1 MCAENRQAF
10 REREDKMEAYTRF
23 ILKHKRLIIA
33 AFIIAA
39 VICGFLSQFVGV
51 NYSFADYLPEESEST
66 KALNTMEEE
75 YDQDVPNLRV
85 MIKDVTIP
93 QALAY
98 KKKIAA
104 VEGVEEIDWLDD
116 SVNIYAPLET
126 LPEKTVNA
134 WYKDNNALFRITVDD
149 EHETSAVKKIR
160 SIIGS
165 KNYMSGTAV
174 TDVYS
179 PIRTSSEVQ
188 RIVLIVVPIVFLI
201 LLLTTNSW
209 IEPFIFLFTIGIAI
223 LLNRGTNLIFGEI
236 SFVTNAAGSVL
247 QLAVS
252 MDYSIFLL
260 NRFEENRKAGIE
272 AQDAMI
278 QAVHQSTGSILS
290 SGLTT
295 VTGFAALILMRFRIG
310 PDMGWV
316 MVKAICFSLLTVLC
330 LLPALA
336 LETYKLIDKT
346 EHRSFI
352 PQFNK
357 FANAVMKIKIPAFAI
372 FILLLIPCLLAQNN
386 NTFIYG
392 GSKVYSTNQTWI
404 GRDMNAI
411 DDEYGQSNSVVL
423 MVPKGDSAKEE
434 KLNADLLGID
444 DVTSVISY
452 ANTVGNELPEEIVP
466 KSSLEQLESKNYSR
480 FVITVD
486 KSEGE
491 DGWDKQIKDIRA
503 LGKKYYGDKAL
514 TAGDLAS
521 TLDLKTTITAD
532 NVKVN
537 ALAILYVF
545 LILVVKFRAFFVP
558 ALLTILIETSIWI
571 NMAVPYFS
579 GTTLHYIGYLII
591 SSVQLG
597 ATIDYAILMSSR
609 YIEERENYGQWDAAK
624 RTVSSCAVS
633 VMTSASILAFSGM
646 ALGLVS
652 TNLVLSQLGVLVGRG
667 AVISLMIVLFILP
680 PMLAVCDRF
689 VVRKKNRR

>member
-1 MCAENRQAF
+1 
-10 REREDKMEAYTRF
+10 
-23 ILKHKRLIIA
+23 
-33 AFIIAA
+33 
-39 VICGFLSQFVGV
+39 
-51 NYSFADYLPEESEST
+51 
-66 KALNTMEEE
+66 
-75 YDQDVPNLRV
+75 
-85 MIKDVTIP
+85 
-93 QALAY
+93 
-98 KKKIAA
+98 
-104 VEGVEEIDWLDD
+104 
-116 SVNIYAPLET
+116 
-126 LPEKTVNA
+126 
-134 WYKDNNALFRITVDD
+134 
-149 EHETSAVKKIR
+149 
-160 SIIGS
+160 
-165 KNYMSGTAV
+165 
-174 TDVYS
+174 
-179 PIRTSSEVQ
+179 
-188 RIVLIVVPIVFLI
+188 
-201 LLLTTNSW
+201 
-209 IEPFIFLFTIGIAI
+209 
-223 LLNRGTNLIFGEI
+223 
-236 SFVTNAAGSVL
+236 
-247 QLAVS
+247 
-252 MDYSIFLL
+252 
-260 NRFEENRKAGIE
+260 
-272 AQDAMI
+272 
-278 QAVHQSTGSILS
+278 
-290 SGLTT
+290 
-295 VTGFAALILMRFRIG
+295 
-310 PDMGWV
+310 
-316 MVKAICFSLLTVLC
+316 
-330 LLPALA
+330 
-336 LETYKLIDKT
+336 
-346 EHRSFI
+346 
-352 PQFNK
+352 
-357 FANAVMKIKIPAFAI
+357 
-372 FILLLIPCLLAQNN
+372 
-386 NTFIYG
+386 
-392 GSKVYSTNQTWI
+392 
-404 GRDMNAI
+404 MNAI

-609 YIEERENYGQWDAAK
+609 YIEERENYGQRDAAK
-624 RTVSSCAVS
+624 RTISSCAVS

>member
-1 MCAENRQAF
+1 
-10 REREDKMEAYTRF
+10 
-23 ILKHKRLIIA
+23 
-33 AFIIAA
+33 
-39 VICGFLSQFVGV
+39 
-51 NYSFADYLPEESEST
+51 
-66 KALNTMEEE
+66 
-75 YDQDVPNLRV
+75 
-85 MIKDVTIP
+85 
-93 QALAY
+93 
-98 KKKIAA
+98 
-104 VEGVEEIDWLDD
+104 
-116 SVNIYAPLET
+116 
-126 LPEKTVNA
+126 
-134 WYKDNNALFRITVDD
+134 
-149 EHETSAVKKIR
+149 
-160 SIIGS
+160 
-165 KNYMSGTAV
+165 
-174 TDVYS
+174 
-179 PIRTSSEVQ
+179 
-188 RIVLIVVPIVFLI
+188 
-201 LLLTTNSW
+201 
-209 IEPFIFLFTIGIAI
+209 
-223 LLNRGTNLIFGEI
+223 
-236 SFVTNAAGSVL
+236 
-247 QLAVS
+247 
-252 MDYSIFLL
+252 
-260 NRFEENRKAGIE
+260 
-272 AQDAMI
+272 
-278 QAVHQSTGSILS
+278 
-290 SGLTT
+290 
-295 VTGFAALILMRFRIG
+295 
-310 PDMGWV
+310 
-316 MVKAICFSLLTVLC
+316 
-330 LLPALA
+330 
-336 LETYKLIDKT
+336 
-346 EHRSFI
+346 
-352 PQFNK
+352 
-357 FANAVMKIKIPAFAI
+357 
-372 FILLLIPCLLAQNN
+372 
-386 NTFIYG
+386 
-392 GSKVYSTNQTWI
+392 
-404 GRDMNAI
+404 MNAI

-597 ATIDYAILMSSR
+597 ATIDYAILISSR
-609 YIEERENYGQWDAAK
+609 YIEERENYGQRDAAK
-624 RTVSSCAVS
+624 RTISSCAVS

-667 AVISLMIVLFILP
+667 AVISLAIVLFILP

-689 VVRKKNRR
+689 VVRKNKKTR

>member
-1 MCAENRQAF
+1 
-10 REREDKMEAYTRF
+10 
-23 ILKHKRLIIA
+23 
-33 AFIIAA
+33 
-39 VICGFLSQFVGV
+39 
-51 NYSFADYLPEESEST
+51 
-66 KALNTMEEE
+66 
-75 YDQDVPNLRV
+75 
-85 MIKDVTIP
+85 
-93 QALAY
+93 
-98 KKKIAA
+98 
-104 VEGVEEIDWLDD
+104 
-116 SVNIYAPLET
+116 
-126 LPEKTVNA
+126 
-134 WYKDNNALFRITVDD
+134 
-149 EHETSAVKKIR
+149 
-160 SIIGS
+160 
-165 KNYMSGTAV
+165 
-174 TDVYS
+174 
-179 PIRTSSEVQ
+179 
-188 RIVLIVVPIVFLI
+188 
-201 LLLTTNSW
+201 
-209 IEPFIFLFTIGIAI
+209 
-223 LLNRGTNLIFGEI
+223 
-236 SFVTNAAGSVL
+236 
-247 QLAVS
+247 
-252 MDYSIFLL
+252 
-260 NRFEENRKAGIE
+260 
-272 AQDAMI
+272 
-278 QAVHQSTGSILS
+278 
-290 SGLTT
+290 
-295 VTGFAALILMRFRIG
+295 
-310 PDMGWV
+310 
-316 MVKAICFSLLTVLC
+316 
-330 LLPALA
+330 
-336 LETYKLIDKT
+336 
-346 EHRSFI
+346 
-352 PQFNK
+352 
-357 FANAVMKIKIPAFAI
+357 
-372 FILLLIPCLLAQNN
+372 
-386 NTFIYG
+386 
-392 GSKVYSTNQTWI
+392 
-404 GRDMNAI
+404 MNAI

-667 AVISLMIVLFILP
+667 AVISLAIVLFILP

-689 VVRKKNRR
+689 VVRKNKKTR

>member
-1 MCAENRQAF
+1 
-10 REREDKMEAYTRF
+10 
-23 ILKHKRLIIA
+23 
-33 AFIIAA
+33 
-39 VICGFLSQFVGV
+39 
-51 NYSFADYLPEESEST
+51 
-66 KALNTMEEE
+66 
-75 YDQDVPNLRV
+75 
-85 MIKDVTIP
+85 
-93 QALAY
+93 
-98 KKKIAA
+98 
-104 VEGVEEIDWLDD
+104 
-116 SVNIYAPLET
+116 
-126 LPEKTVNA
+126 
-134 WYKDNNALFRITVDD
+134 
-149 EHETSAVKKIR
+149 
-160 SIIGS
+160 
-165 KNYMSGTAV
+165 
-174 TDVYS
+174 
-179 PIRTSSEVQ
+179 
-188 RIVLIVVPIVFLI
+188 
-201 LLLTTNSW
+201 
-209 IEPFIFLFTIGIAI
+209 
-223 LLNRGTNLIFGEI
+223 
-236 SFVTNAAGSVL
+236 
-247 QLAVS
+247 
-252 MDYSIFLL
+252 
-260 NRFEENRKAGIE
+260 
-272 AQDAMI
+272 
-278 QAVHQSTGSILS
+278 
-290 SGLTT
+290 
-295 VTGFAALILMRFRIG
+295 
-310 PDMGWV
+310 
-316 MVKAICFSLLTVLC
+316 
-330 LLPALA
+330 
-336 LETYKLIDKT
+336 
-346 EHRSFI
+346 
-352 PQFNK
+352 
-357 FANAVMKIKIPAFAI
+357 
-372 FILLLIPCLLAQNN
+372 
-386 NTFIYG
+386 
-392 GSKVYSTNQTWI
+392 
-404 GRDMNAI
+404 MNAI
-411 DDEYGQSNSVVL
+411 EDEYGQSNSVVL

-434 KLNADLLGID
+434 KLNADLLDMD

-521 TLDLKTTITAD
+521 TLNLKTTITAD

>member
-1 MCAENRQAF
+1 
-10 REREDKMEAYTRF
+10 
-23 ILKHKRLIIA
+23 
-33 AFIIAA
+33 
-39 VICGFLSQFVGV
+39 
-51 NYSFADYLPEESEST
+51 
-66 KALNTMEEE
+66 
-75 YDQDVPNLRV
+75 
-85 MIKDVTIP
+85 
-93 QALAY
+93 
-98 KKKIAA
+98 
-104 VEGVEEIDWLDD
+104 
-116 SVNIYAPLET
+116 
-126 LPEKTVNA
+126 
-134 WYKDNNALFRITVDD
+134 
-149 EHETSAVKKIR
+149 
-160 SIIGS
+160 
-165 KNYMSGTAV
+165 
-174 TDVYS
+174 
-179 PIRTSSEVQ
+179 
-188 RIVLIVVPIVFLI
+188 
-201 LLLTTNSW
+201 
-209 IEPFIFLFTIGIAI
+209 
-223 LLNRGTNLIFGEI
+223 
-236 SFVTNAAGSVL
+236 
-247 QLAVS
+247 
-252 MDYSIFLL
+252 
-260 NRFEENRKAGIE
+260 
-272 AQDAMI
+272 
-278 QAVHQSTGSILS
+278 
-290 SGLTT
+290 
-295 VTGFAALILMRFRIG
+295 
-310 PDMGWV
+310 
-316 MVKAICFSLLTVLC
+316 
-330 LLPALA
+330 
-336 LETYKLIDKT
+336 
-346 EHRSFI
+346 
-352 PQFNK
+352 
-357 FANAVMKIKIPAFAI
+357 
-372 FILLLIPCLLAQNN
+372 
-386 NTFIYG
+386 
-392 GSKVYSTNQTWI
+392 
-404 GRDMNAI
+404 MNAI

-646 ALGLVS
+646 APGLVS

>member
-1 MCAENRQAF
+1 
-10 REREDKMEAYTRF
+10 
-23 ILKHKRLIIA
+23 
-33 AFIIAA
+33 
-39 VICGFLSQFVGV
+39 
-51 NYSFADYLPEESEST
+51 
-66 KALNTMEEE
+66 
-75 YDQDVPNLRV
+75 
-85 MIKDVTIP
+85 
-93 QALAY
+93 
-98 KKKIAA
+98 
-104 VEGVEEIDWLDD
+104 
-116 SVNIYAPLET
+116 
-126 LPEKTVNA
+126 
-134 WYKDNNALFRITVDD
+134 
-149 EHETSAVKKIR
+149 
-160 SIIGS
+160 
-165 KNYMSGTAV
+165 
-174 TDVYS
+174 
-179 PIRTSSEVQ
+179 
-188 RIVLIVVPIVFLI
+188 
-201 LLLTTNSW
+201 
-209 IEPFIFLFTIGIAI
+209 
-223 LLNRGTNLIFGEI
+223 
-236 SFVTNAAGSVL
+236 
-247 QLAVS
+247 
-252 MDYSIFLL
+252 
-260 NRFEENRKAGIE
+260 
-272 AQDAMI
+272 
-278 QAVHQSTGSILS
+278 
-290 SGLTT
+290 
-295 VTGFAALILMRFRIG
+295 
-310 PDMGWV
+310 
-316 MVKAICFSLLTVLC
+316 
-330 LLPALA
+330 
-336 LETYKLIDKT
+336 
-346 EHRSFI
+346 
-352 PQFNK
+352 
-357 FANAVMKIKIPAFAI
+357 
-372 FILLLIPCLLAQNN
+372 
-386 NTFIYG
+386 
-392 GSKVYSTNQTWI
+392 
-404 GRDMNAI
+404 MNAI